1 MWIGGLGYWGFGIP
15 GGYLL
20 AFVFGYGASG
30 LWWGLALGLSITAV
44 MLAWR
49 FFRLSW
55 RRRREAE
62 ASGSAAAEVVGP

>member
-1 MWIGGLGYWGFGIP
+1 
-15 GGYLL
+15 L

-30 LWWGLALGLSITAV
+30 LWWGLALGLSVTAV

-55 RRRREAE
+55 RRRQEAE
-62 ASGSAAAEVVGP
+62 ASGSAAAEVVDS